1 MGLLSS
7 IGKVVK
13 KVWKGVKKVF
23 GKVMGVVGKITGSKW
38 GKVLMLAL
46 AVYTGGMALSAGW
59 TAFGAQGTSASFMT
73 KFVAG
78 SKAFMG
84 SITGAS
90 AAAAPGAPTSG
101 VTGVVGGATDA
112 ATVAQSA
119 AQGSQAAQAAQT
131 VASGSQAA
139 QTAASGI
146 GAGGN
151 AFRSTGVLGKAV
163 TATAEGASA
172 LAPSIVN
179 AAAPAA
185 ASGGG
190 ILGTLGKAAKGAW
203 SMANSP
209 IGKEVISKGL
219 QGYLQGKETEEE
231 WKREDKKLYGNRD
244 QRESAKTWG
253 NQTAGEFSYNY

>member
-78 SKAFMG
+78 SEAFMG

-131 VASGSQAA
+131 VASGA
-139 QTAASGI
+139 

-172 LAPSIVN
+172 LAPTLVKT
-179 AAAPAA
+179 AQATGG
-185 ASGGG
+185 GGG

-219 QGYLQGKETEEE
+219 EGYLQGKETEEE
-231 WKREDKKLYGNRD
+231 WKREDKKLYGNKGQRD
-244 QRESAKTWG
+244 SAKTWG